1 MIYSKEVLD
10 VFLANQLKLFPEKVA
25 DDYEEADE
33 FLDMVCATVV
43 NNKKEL
49 KDYLSDNMDI
59 SDFSDDTL
67 DQIEEVFTLS
77 NGKYL
82 IVEG

>member
-33 FLDMVCATVV
+33 FLDMVCATIV

-49 KDYLSDNMDI
+49 KEYLSDNMDI
-59 SDFSDDTL
+59 SELSDDSI
-67 DQIEEVFTLS
+67 DQIEEVFPLS

>member
-10 VFLANQLKLFPEKVA
+10 VFLANQLKLFPQKVA

-33 FLDMVCATVV
+33 FLDMVCATIV

-49 KDYLSDNMDI
+49 KEYLSDNMDI
-59 SDFSDDTL
+59 SELSDDSI
-67 DQIEEVFTLS
+67 DQIEEVFQLS